1 MTRVVVLSSA
11 MKVQRERER
20 ESLFVG
26 EENTLYDALSL
37 SLSVCVLLLL
47 LFSLCFRAF
56 FLSLFFSK
64 ERMERKMKGTR
75 RPAESF
81 ALCLNPKP

>member
-37 SLSVCVLLLL
+37 SLSLCSSSSSL
-47 LFSLCFRAF
+47 LFVFPRV
-56 FLSLFFSK
+56 LSLS
-64 ERMERKMKGTR
+64 
-75 RPAESF
+75 
-81 ALCLNPKP
+81 LL

>member
-1 MTRVVVLSSA
+1 

-37 SLSVCVLLLL
+37 SLCVCVFFFFFSSLCVSARS
-47 LFSLCFRAF
+47 FSLS
-56 FLSLFFSK
+56 SLNLSK

-75 RPAESF
+75 RPARVL
-81 ALCLNPKP
+81 ACA